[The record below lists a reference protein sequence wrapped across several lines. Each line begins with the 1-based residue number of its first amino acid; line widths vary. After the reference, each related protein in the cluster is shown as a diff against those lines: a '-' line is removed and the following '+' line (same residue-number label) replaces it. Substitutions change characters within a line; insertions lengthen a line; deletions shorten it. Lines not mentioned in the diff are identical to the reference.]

1 MTLSRGEPPWAPTVS
16 TVGAGHGGAN
26 AAGLGGS
33 QQASVCRGADGECSH
48 PSARPSA
55 VPTACLS
62 LHREAARISRKETSI
77 RAQPHRLNRVAA
89 GSLTAPRASV
99 PPCAAGM
106 LTAASEPGV
115 SGLRG
120 RAGRWAPGTNQA
132 RARRP
137 PHRLM
142 GGQPRLPTGTWREA
156 PHLGG
161 GAPGRGGATFRPCQ
175 VPPTGCSPQRGPR
188 GLFPA
193 PPPAPRQ
200 AFQAP
205 QSSRSGLGPGSC
217 GSLALCDRKD
227 MLRPHVQRPTCA
239 RRLESKITGH
249 PLPARHCTPT
259 YHSPPSDPHEGLEG
273 RVVRLVSPSLIQQ
286 PFPEHPLHAGP
297 GRGGGPA
304 HAELML

>member
-33 QQASVCRGADGECSH
+33 QPASVSWGADGECSH

-132 RARRP
+132 WGRRP

-142 GGQPRLPTGTWREA
+142 GGQPRLPAGTWREA

-161 GAPGRGGATFRPCQ
+161 GAPGRGGATFRA
-175 VPPTGCSPQRGPR
+175 VPGATHRLFTAEGPR

-193 PPPAPRQ
+193 PPQPHGRRSKPHRARALAWVPAAVAAWLSATGRTCC
-200 AFQAP
+200 AHTF
-205 QSSRSGLGPGSC
+205 RGPPVPVGW
-217 GSLALCDRKD
+217 SLK
-227 MLRPHVQRPTCA
+227 
-239 RRLESKITGH
+239 
-249 PLPARHCTPT
+249 
-259 YHSPPSDPHEGLEG
+259 
-273 RVVRLVSPSLIQQ
+273 
-286 PFPEHPLHAGP
+286 
-297 GRGGGPA
+297 
-304 HAELML
+304 

>member
-77 RAQPHRLNRVAA
+77 RTQPHRLNRVAA
-89 GSLTAPRASV
+89 GSLTAPQASV

-132 RARRP
+132 RSRRP

-142 GGQPRLPTGTWREA
+142 GGQPRLPAGTWREA

-161 GAPGRGGATFRPCQ
+161 GAPGRGGATFRAVPGATHRLFTAEGPPRAFPCATPSPTAG
-175 VPPTGCSPQRGPR
+175 VP
-188 GLFPA
+188 
-193 PPPAPRQ
+193 
-200 AFQAP
+200 
-205 QSSRSGLGPGSC
+205 SSTELALWPGSRQLWLL
-217 GSLALCDRKD
+217 SS
-227 MLRPHVQRPTCA
+227 LRPEGHAAPT
-239 RRLESKITGH
+239 RSE
-249 PLPARHCTPT
+249 
-259 YHSPPSDPHEGLEG
+259 
-273 RVVRLVSPSLIQQ
+273 
-286 PFPEHPLHAGP
+286 
-297 GRGGGPA
+297 A
-304 HAELML
+304 HLCP

>member
-1 MTLSRGEPPWAPTVS
+1 MTLSRGEPPWALTVS

-77 RAQPHRLNRVAA
+77 RTQPHRLNRVAA

-142 GGQPRLPTGTWREA
+142 GGQPRLPAGTWREA

-161 GAPGRGGATFRPCQ
+161 GAPGRGDLPGRARCHPQAVHRRGAPAGFSLRHPQPHGRRSKPHRARALAWVPAAVAPWLSATGRTCCAHTFRGPP
-175 VPPTGCSPQRGPR
+175 VPVGW
-188 GLFPA
+188 
-193 PPPAPRQ
+193 
-200 AFQAP
+200 
-205 QSSRSGLGPGSC
+205 
-217 GSLALCDRKD
+217 SLK
-227 MLRPHVQRPTCA
+227 
-239 RRLESKITGH
+239 
-249 PLPARHCTPT
+249 
-259 YHSPPSDPHEGLEG
+259 
-273 RVVRLVSPSLIQQ
+273 
-286 PFPEHPLHAGP
+286 
-297 GRGGGPA
+297 
-304 HAELML
+304 

>member
-48 PSARPSA
+48 PAARPSA

-77 RAQPHRLNRVAA
+77 RTQPHRLNRVAA

-142 GGQPRLPTGTWREA
+142 GGQPRLPAGTWRET

-161 GAPGRGGATFRPCQ
+161 GAPGRGGATFRAVPGATHRLFTAEGPPRAFPCATPSPTAG
-175 VPPTGCSPQRGPR
+175 VPSPTE
-188 GLFPA
+188 LA
-193 PPPAPRQ
+193 
-200 AFQAP
+200 
-205 QSSRSGLGPGSC
+205 LWPGSRQLWLL
-217 GSLALCDRKD
+217 GSLRPEGHAAPTRSEAHLC
-227 MLRPHVQRPTCA
+227 P
-239 RRLESKITGH
+239 
-249 PLPARHCTPT
+249 
-259 YHSPPSDPHEGLEG
+259 
-273 RVVRLVSPSLIQQ
+273 
-286 PFPEHPLHAGP
+286 
-297 GRGGGPA
+297 
-304 HAELML
+304 